1 MKLILNID
9 NIQVIVRPLHKT
21 IYQVLNYLYYKVPH
35 FCFNKKLFISGN
47 CRMCIIEVSNMPKP
61 VVSCALPV
69 SNNLIIM
76 TKTPF
81 VSKARENILE
91 FLLNNHP
98 LDCPVCDQ
106 GGECDLQELSKSQ
119 GSGTSRFFFEKNTT
133 APKNIHNLIST
144 SMNRCINCTKC
155 VRLAF
160 YIGVNTMSSVGRS
173 INSQIFN
180 FKSTDTPKNIFLVSS
195 LVEICPVGLQLTK
208 ETNTLLLAL
217 YMLGLPV
224 ILNLLIKLNIFYGFF
239 ICFVAL
245 CTTTKKYPT
254 LSGTIIVLFLAYLSN
269 GFYLILMSLK
279 ALSLL
284 LNPAKEDNHLLRMF
298 EPILQYGSVGVKF
311 VAKKMGL
318 NPKTAA
324 TAFGTGGT
332 LVVANEYSKVGR
344 LAVINTKA
352 SILTATSN
360 ISASLIPTYEVG
372 SIPWRDNRAALI
384 HSRERIETLAK
395 EAKNVEGVVYENLQY
410 GKGIAIKAAETA
422 FGF

>member
-195 LVEICPVGLQLTK
+195 LIEICPVGFFSDLIRILIRILRK
-208 ETNTLLLAL
+208 ICTLIYIEYLLFYFQYAH
-217 YMLGLPV
+217 PKV
-224 ILNLLIKLNIFYGFF
+224 VKNKLIKIKFAIQIYYLVYKDKPSAFLTDIVTPRLSKKFKKFF
-239 ICFVAL
+239 EKF
-245 CTTTKKYPT
+245 KK
-254 LSGTIIVLFLAYLSN
+254 
-269 GFYLILMSLK
+269 K
-279 ALSLL
+279 
-284 LNPAKEDNHLLRMF
+284 
-298 EPILQYGSVGVKF
+298 
-311 VAKKMGL
+311 
-318 NPKTAA
+318 
-324 TAFGTGGT
+324 
-332 LVVANEYSKVGR
+332 
-344 LAVINTKA
+344 
-352 SILTATSN
+352 
-360 ISASLIPTYEVG
+360 
-372 SIPWRDNRAALI
+372 
-384 HSRERIETLAK
+384 
-395 EAKNVEGVVYENLQY
+395 
-410 GKGIAIKAAETA
+410 
-422 FGF
+422 